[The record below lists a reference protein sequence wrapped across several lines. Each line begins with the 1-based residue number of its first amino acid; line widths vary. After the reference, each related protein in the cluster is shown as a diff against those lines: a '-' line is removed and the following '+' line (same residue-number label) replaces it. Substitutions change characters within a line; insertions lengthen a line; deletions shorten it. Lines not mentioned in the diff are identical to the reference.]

1 VGVFLILEASQPS
14 GTTYRLPAIALAL
27 RLRNTERAMPKRS
40 AKAYA
45 SFFMVSSSW
54 TMKKTIMKHRRSGN
68 LCGNFLNRM
77 NCRLFPTAGTY

>member
-40 AKAYA
+40 NLKGPGRCIFCLLCTKVYL
-45 SFFMVSSSW
+45 S
-54 TMKKTIMKHRRSGN
+54 RRN
-68 LCGNFLNRM
+68 IALE
-77 NCRLFPTAGTY
+77 PTLEQSRVKRFAPLKNGPG